1 MSERGQEFSAK
12 SVEEAIEEG
21 LRALGLPRDAVAIEI
36 INRGSRG
43 ILGFGS
49 EPAVVRMAPLPT
61 QDDSPAGMAAP
72 TETPVEAGAEATPI
86 ETPVAAETADTE
98 TADTETADTET
109 ADTETADTETAET
122 EAVTAPAVESEALDE
137 AAAFVQEAD
146 EAERTDDSR
155 AEGDDTEELE
165 ALAVDLLAE
174 LLELMGFE
182 AEIVTSWDDSL
193 EEDGEPYLNLD
204 IRGDDLGVLIGRRG
218 ETLANLQF
226 LLRLMINQRL
236 KSWKNIVIDVEQYK
250 QRRVAQLTQLAN
262 RMAEQVATSDRPV
275 SLEPMPANERRIIH
289 IALREHPAV
298 YTESTGEG
306 DRRKITILPR

>member
-61 QDDSPAGMAAP
+61 QDDGPAGAAAP
-72 TETPVEAGAEATPI
+72 TETPADAGVDAAPI
-86 ETPVAAETADTE
+86 ETPVEREAVATPVVESAAEEDGA
-98 TADTETADTET
+98 
-109 ADTETADTETAET
+109 AEP
-122 EAVTAPAVESEALDE
+122 VSE
-137 AAAFVQEAD
+137 VV
-146 EAERTDDSR
+146 EAENAGASR
-155 AEGDDTEELE
+155 DEVDDTEELE
-165 ALAVDLLAE
+165 TLATDLLAE

-182 AEIVTSWDDSL
+182 AEIVTSWDESL

-218 ETLANLQF
+218 DTLANIQF
-226 LLRLMINQRL
+226 LLRLMVNQRL

>member
-21 LRALGLPRDAVAIEI
+21 LRTLGLPRDAVAIEI
-36 INRGSRG
+36 VNRGSRG

-61 QDDSPAGMAAP
+61 QNDSPAITAP
-72 TETPVEAGAEATPI
+72 TATPTERPVSTESVETVPVETVE
-86 ETPVAAETADTE
+86 TE
-98 TADTETADTET
+98 TVETETVETE
-109 ADTETADTETAET
+109 AVET
-122 EAVTAPAVESEALDE
+122 EAVTMPAVESEAPQTE
-137 AAAFVQEAD
+137 AVEAGSAD
-146 EAERTDDSR
+146 ESR
-155 AEGDDTEELE
+155 PEGDDTEELE
-165 ALAVDLLAE
+165 TLATDLLAD

-193 EEDGEPYLNLD
+193 EEDGERYLNLD

-218 ETLANLQF
+218 ETLANIQF
-226 LLRLMINQRL
+226 LLRLMVNQRL
-236 KSWKNIVIDVEQYK
+236 KSWKNIVVDVEQYK

-275 SLEPMPANERRIIH
+275 SLEPMPANERRVIH